1 MRKTAGHILRSD
13 EVRLEGQLNLS
24 VLPSEPRRTSAATN
38 AGAQRASIVQRHPE
52 FAVIEIT
59 CSCGAT
65 MYLRCDYSKESS
77 SAEDSNPVSQ

>member
-1 MRKTAGHILRSD
+1 MRRTAGHILRSD

-24 VLPSEPRRTSAATN
+24 VLQSEPRHTSTAMN
-38 AGAQRASIVQRHPE
+38 AGAQTASIVQSHPE

-65 MYLRCDYSKESS
+65 MYLRCEYSKERS
-77 SAEDSNPVSQ
+77 SAEDTNLVSQ